1 MHEAGFG
8 SGEQALD
15 PGALIPVQGY
25 ASHYCSVP
33 YVKNPKIVACSMILS
48 GLRVFDIS
56 DLRRPR
62 EIAYFNRPVLPGSG
76 TVQPTAVGAF
86 AMARPAWDVKRR
98 HVWYSDGNSGFYVVA
113 LRGPARKL
121 LRR

>member
-1 MHEAGFG
+1 M
-8 SGEQALD
+8 
-15 PGALIPVQGY
+15 QGY

-76 TVQPTAVGAF
+76 TLQPTALGAF